1 MVDNN
6 KNENSNLYE
15 DTFLTKLLDNIYYII
30 QSLQDVIT
38 IAIPNPIKT
47 KLKSFGDT
55 IYNFII
61 LSILGLLFWGFKS
74 LFKNNIMT
82 MLKLFFTVFGVGLT
96 YFIMKFNNK
105 KTEEDLKIL
114 CTNNSNKDSKICKQ
128 LRERESIKEKKNNEN
143 ENKNNN
149 KSE

>member
-6 KNENSNLYE
+6 KNENSNLHE
-15 DTFLTKLLDNIYYII
+15 DTFLTKLLDNIYYIT

-38 IAIPNPIKT
+38 IMIPKPLKT

-61 LSILGLLFWGFKS
+61 LSILGLLFWGLKS
-74 LFKNNIMT
+74 LFKNKIMT
-82 MLKLFFTVFGVGLT
+82 MLKLFFTVFGIGLT

-105 KTEEDLKIL
+105 KIEEDLNTL
-114 CTNNSNKDSKICKQ
+114 CNEKNNQDNKICKQ
-128 LRERESIKEKKNNEN
+128 FRSKK
-143 ENKNNN
+143 
-149 KSE
+149 